1 MQKKIMLLM
10 KYVILGVAVLSVL
23 VTGTRLIKRACKTE
37 IKTYHVV
44 EQYTG
49 NVVTTESYTKEFLCV
64 GKTMECLQVEA
75 DTGRGESGF
84 VFYEILDENGE
95 VLLSNQE
102 QVQALERNDTQGF
115 FIDVENI
122 GMKQGEFYTLH
133 MDFSKASDVCLTLGN
148 GNLSIRQY
156 YMSSYQVYYIV
167 LLVVL
172 FGIALF
178 WLWFSYKKAFDTK
191 LFVFTALFIGLCAA
205 VIMPPANR
213 DDEYRHF
220 IRSYEGAM
228 KDVEMFHASLD
239 GSENGLIGMAVGVDE
254 VMAEVPYQINELRL
268 MDTEYN
274 YNGYGYVQE
283 VNNVLCIDKLI
294 ATSKVKNHEER
305 YRVSLAVT
313 GYRSDLYYWPQI
325 LAMKIFLFL
334 GSDCVWLYYIARIGQ
349 VVACVLFEAFA
360 MKIAPKIK
368 EMIWLIAL
376 IPNTILLQASCNSDG
391 LLIAEIIL
399 LVAVVVWMK
408 ENKIDIISKKGA
420 LGWLAFFT
428 LSYSIVKMKIPYAL
442 VCIGTLLYLTKDNFK
457 KELSFVKR
465 HKKFVVPG
473 VCVMLMLVLGWLIAT
488 NGAFI
493 WNFIYRVVPKA
504 HVDYIFD
511 NPKYILIL
519 FSNKWL
525 QMTGELYG
533 AMKGSNHFPYP
544 LMIVA
549 ILLFMK
555 KAQPLWKRFGIAV
568 LFGLMIMVIVLVGY
582 TMTPPYYGSVWG
594 ITYRY
599 LLPFVS
605 FGALC
610 LPSGNEKTEKIAVQ
624 FVPLCI
630 FVMMSQ
636 TLMSWLV
643 GWSI

>member
-1 MQKKIMLLM
+1 MQKKYTLII
-10 KYVILGVAVLSVL
+10 KYIIFGLAIISVL
-23 VTGTRLIKRACKTE
+23 VTGGRLLMKVSQTE
-37 IKTYHVV
+37 LKTYHVV
-44 EQYTG
+44 EPNTEM
-49 NVVTTESYTKEFLCV
+49 VVTEGCYEINFLCV
-64 GKTMECLQVEA
+64 GQKMDSLQVEA
-75 DTGRGESGF
+75 DTGNNESGSVLF
-84 VFYEILDENGE
+84 ELQDNKGKVILSG
-95 VLLSNQE
+95 QE
-102 QVQALERNDTQGF
+102 DIQNLKREDKQGL
-115 FIDVENI
+115 FIDLSTI
-122 GMKQGEFYTLH
+122 KMKQGEFYTLS
-133 MDFSKASDVCLTLGN
+133 MDFSKTKDLQLILGN

-156 YMSSYQVYYIV
+156 FMSQYRAWYIV
-167 LLVVL
+167 LLIFIFVL
-172 FGIALF
+172 SIVWIWYA
-178 WLWFSYKKAFDTK
+178 YKKAFGVK
-191 LFVFTALFIGLCAA
+191 LFVVTALFVGFLAA
-205 VIMPPANR
+205 VTMPPANR

-228 KDVEMFHASLD
+228 KDVEMFHAPLN
-239 GSENGLIGMAVGVDE
+239 GNENGLIGTAVGVEE

-274 YNGYGYVQE
+274 YNGYGYIQE
-283 VNNVLCIDKLI
+283 VNNALCLDKLI
-294 ATSKVKNHEER
+294 ATSKVKDQEEK

-325 LAMKIFLFL
+325 LAMKMFSFL

-368 EMIWLIAL
+368 ELIWLIAL

-408 ENKIDIISKKGA
+408 ENKVDILSKKGV
-420 LGWLAFFT
+420 LGWTAFLV
-428 LSYSIVKMKIPYAL
+428 LSYSIVKMKIPYL
-442 VCIGTLLYLTKDNFK
+442 FVCIGTLIYLTKDNFK
-457 KELSFVKR
+457 KILCFTKKYKRYVIPAIVILIILAVTASILDGGKFILSYVY
-465 HKKFVVPG
+465 
-473 VCVMLMLVLGWLIAT
+473 WL
-488 NGAFI
+488 
-493 WNFIYRVVPKA
+493 VPKT
-504 HVDYIFD
+504 HVDYMIA
-511 NPKYILIL
+511 NPKYILAL

-525 QMTGELYG
+525 EMTGQLYG
-533 AMKGSNHFPYP
+533 EMKGCNRFPYT
-544 LMIVA
+544 LMIVLV
-549 ILLFMK
+549 LLFMK
-555 KAQPLWKRFGIAV
+555 KSQPLWKRFGIAV
-568 LFGLMIMVIVLVGY
+568 VFGAMIMVIVLVGY
-582 TMTPPYYGSVWG
+582 TMTPPDYGYIWG